1 MINIENGEIYIVHIV
16 STSESI
22 NSQTSLCALAIILMR
37 ILLNAIWF
45 LVIPFYTTSQICK
58 TFVLYFGKVE
68 PLITENQLLF
78 AFQTFVF
85 TIFEGK

>member
-1 MINIENGEIYIVHIV
+1 MCSSYYFNANSFKRNMIFSYSVLHY
-16 STSESI
+16 
-22 NSQTSLCALAIILMR
+22 
-37 ILLNAIWF
+37 F
-45 LVIPFYTTSQICK
+45 QICK